1 MVRLAMILASTERKI
16 EGKRKKKSTRGGTSG
31 QKYTI

>member
-1 MVRLAMILASTERKI
+1 MILASTERKI

>member
-1 MVRLAMILASTERKI
+1 MILANTERKI
-16 EGKRKKKSTRGGTSG
+16 EGKRKQKNTIGGTSG

>member
-1 MVRLAMILASTERKI
+1 MILATTERKI
-16 EGKRKKKSTRGGTSG
+16 EGKRKQESTRRGTSG